1 MMDGG
6 MLLLAAA
13 LSIDALNIGIIC
25 GCENIRMAWTSRLL
39 MAAVTMVTTAA
50 AVAVG
55 YGLQGL
61 LPEMVSQII
70 GAVMLSALG
79 LYMTIG
85 AVRKLLTRQNP
96 SAVLPHA
103 GKEKG
108 LLRETAAIIS
118 EPACCDADASHCIEG
133 REAAA
138 IGFALSGD
146 SVACGLS
153 VGVGAGL
160 SVLMIPL
167 LCGVFQMLFLWCG
180 GFLAGRLR
188 RMRHFR
194 HEWLGAGAGI
204 LLIIM
209 AVVRCFC

>member
-85 AVRKLLTRQNP
+85 AVRKLLT
-96 SAVLPHA
+96 
-103 GKEKG
+103 
-108 LLRETAAIIS
+108 
-118 EPACCDADASHCIEG
+118 CDADASHCIEG

-153 VGVGAGL
+153 MGVGAGL

-167 LCGVFQMLFLWCG
+167 LCGIFQMLFLWCG